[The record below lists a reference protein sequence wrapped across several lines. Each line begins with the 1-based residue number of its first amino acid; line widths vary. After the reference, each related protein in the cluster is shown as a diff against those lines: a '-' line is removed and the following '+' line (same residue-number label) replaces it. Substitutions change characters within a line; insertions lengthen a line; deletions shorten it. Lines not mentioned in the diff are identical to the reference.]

1 MESVFLAQSERL
13 NFKRI
18 EYNVNMDMDGEKE
31 KENNYRR
38 KYGIHLTSKELFRT
52 YLFPDIKDILT
63 NFIWVDLFAGEGN
76 LILPILSHVKK
87 EQRVDFFKNHIYLF
101 DIQEDMIKQSIHN
114 AGLYGIP
121 EAIAE
126 KNIKKRDNLLNFP
139 SFLLTQDL
147 PIYHITNPPYLYLGY
162 IKKHHETKAYFKY
175 FDGENEG
182 YQDLYQI
189 AMMNDL
195 RNGVENL
202 IYIIPSNFLFG
213 SSVSNKF
220 RVNFLKHYFVLK
232 MFIFE
237 LKVFEFTGTNI
248 CIGYFHRKNKPL
260 EEIQE
265 FPGIKFKKQN
275 LILERNYKLNPKY
288 KYRCGSEFN
297 EFIESY
303 RRKNAL
309 EVSFYLKKDEVMRN
323 VGDSKLKVID
333 ANNYKNNKYNQVSIA
348 VNEDLSSKIK
358 SNFLYVRTV
367 DTGSE
372 DGKAGLGMI
381 HKDYSVDGILVSG
394 NPYRTHPIQIFL
406 NPQLSSGKLRILK
419 DYVNLMLNFY
429 RNKLDSEFLTTYKY
443 SNANYTRKYLG
454 LTQIKGIIQTFPF
467 DLLKVNQNKLKDLI
481 LEKRIE
487 GLLELLKKI

>member
-1 MESVFLAQSERL
+1 MEGQ
-13 NFKRI
+13 K
-18 EYNVNMDMDGEKE
+18 KE
-31 KENNYRR
+31 ENNYRR

-52 YLFPDIKDILT
+52 YILPDIKEILE

-76 LILPILSHVKK
+76 LILPILSHIKK
-87 EQRVDFFKNHIYLF
+87 EERIDFFEKHIYLF
-101 DIQEDMIKQSIHN
+101 DIQEDMIQQCIHN

-121 EAIAE
+121 QSIAE
-126 KNIKKRDNLLNFP
+126 KNIQIRDNLLNFP
-139 SFLLTQDL
+139 SFLLSQKF

-162 IKKHHETKAYFKY
+162 IKKHQETKTYFKY
-175 FDGENEG
+175 FEGENEG

-195 RNGVENL
+195 RNNVENL

-220 RVNFLKHYFVLK
+220 RIDFLKDYNVLK

-248 CIGYFHRKNKPL
+248 CIGYFNKKKRSL

-265 FPGIKFKKQN
+265 FPGTKFKKQN

-288 KYRCGSEFN
+288 KYRSGSEFN
-297 EFIESY
+297 EFVENY
-303 RRKNAL
+303 RRKNSL
-309 EVSFYLKKDEVMRN
+309 DVIFYLKKEEVLRESGN
-323 VGDSKLKVID
+323 SKLKVID
-333 ANNYKNNKYNQVSIA
+333 ANNYKNNKYNQVSIS
-348 VNEDLSSKIK
+348 VNEDLLMKIK

-367 DTGSE
+367 DTGSK
-372 DGKAGLGMI
+372 DGKAGLGI
-381 HKDYSVDGILVSG
+381 IQEDYSVSGILVSG

-406 NPQLSSGKLRILK
+406 TPQLSTDQLRILK
-419 DYVNLMLNFY
+419 DYGNLILNFY
-429 RNKLDSEFLTTYKY
+429 REKLDSEFLTTYKY

-454 LTQIKGIIQTFPF
+454 LTQIKGIIQTYPHN
-467 DLLKVNQNKLKDLI
+467 LSKELQNKLKDLI
-481 LEKRIE
+481 LEEKIE
-487 GLLELLKKI
+487 ELFEFLKHN

>member
-18 EYNVNMDMDGEKE
+18 EHNFNMDMEGEKE

-38 KYGIHLTSKELFRT
+38 KYGIHLTSKELFKT
-52 YLFPDIKDILT
+52 YILPDIKDILT
-63 NFIWVDLFAGEGN
+63 KYIWVDLFAGEGN
-76 LILPILSHVKK
+76 LILPILNYVKK
-87 EQRVDFFKNHIYLF
+87 ERRIDFFEKHIYLF
-101 DIQEDMIKQSIHN
+101 DIQEDMIERSIHN
-114 AGLYGIP
+114 VGLYGIP
-121 EAIAE
+121 KTVAE

-139 SFLLTQDL
+139 SFLLKKEL

-162 IKKHHETKAYFKY
+162 IKKHQETKPYFKY
-175 FDGENEG
+175 FEGKNEG

-195 RNGVENL
+195 RNEVENL

-220 RVNFLKHYFVLK
+220 RFDFLKHYHVLK

-248 CIGYFHRKNKPL
+248 CIGYFHRKNKSL

-265 FPGIKFKKQN
+265 FPGTKFKKKN
-275 LILERNYKLNPKY
+275 LILERPYMLNPKY

-297 EFIESY
+297 EFVERY
-303 RRKNAL
+303 RRKKAL
-309 EVSFYLKKDEVMRN
+309 EVNFYLKKDEVLRD
-323 VGDSKLKVID
+323 VGNSKLKVID
-333 ANNYKNNKYNQVSIA
+333 ANDYANNKYNQVSIA
-348 VNEDLSSKIK
+348 VKEDLSLKIK

-367 DTGSE
+367 DTGSD
-372 DGKAGLGMI
+372 DGKAGLGI
-381 HKDYSVDGILVSG
+381 IQEDFSVDGILVSG

-406 NPQLSSGKLRILK
+406 NPQLSNIQLRILK
-419 DYVNLMLNFY
+419 DYVNLILNFY
-429 RNKLDSEFLTTYKY
+429 RKKLDSEFMTTYKY

-454 LTQIKGIIQTFPF
+454 LTQIKGIIQTFPY
-467 DLLKVNQNKLKDLI
+467 DLLQDDQNKLKTLI
-481 LEKRIE
+481 FEERIE
-487 GLLELLKKI
+487 DLMDFLKYN